1 MSDAPAPPVLRVDE
15 VSVRLGGAVV
25 LESIN
30 FSLYPGELALLA
42 GANGAGKST
51 LLRAVAGLLPP
62 GGDVF
67 VCGHRPRS
75 LAARRAFVYVPDVA
89 ALYEDLTGREHA
101 VFTARVYAQPE
112 AEARVLEWLERFSLS
127 RFLDES
133 PSRHSR
139 GMRQKLAL
147 ALALGLDMPLL
158 MLDEPFNA
166 LDMSAQEVLRTG
178 LEARAAAGGAVLLSA
193 HGAALTGMRELRL
206 EGGRLEPLADSFD
219 PHVDPKKTDAR

>member
-1 MSDAPAPPVLRVDE
+1 MSGAPTPPVLHVDE

-25 LESIN
+25 LESVS
-30 FSLYPGELALLA
+30 FTLRAGELAWLA

-51 LLRAVAGLLPP
+51 LLRAVAGLLPH

-67 VCGHRPRS
+67 VLGHRPRS
-75 LAARRAFVYVPDVA
+75 LAAKKAFVYVPDVA
-89 ALYEDLTGREHA
+89 ALYEDLTLREHA
-101 VFTARVYAQPE
+101 VFTARVYALPE
-112 AEARVLEWLERFSLS
+112 AEARILAWLESFSLNRS
-127 RFLDES
+127 LDES

-147 ALALGLDMPLL
+147 ALALGLDTSLL

-166 LDMSAQEVLRTG
+166 LDVEAQEVLRTA

-193 HGAALTGMRELRL
+193 HGAALTGARELRL
-206 EGGRLEPLADSFD
+206 EGGRLEPLAGSADLS
-219 PHVDPKKTDAR
+219 